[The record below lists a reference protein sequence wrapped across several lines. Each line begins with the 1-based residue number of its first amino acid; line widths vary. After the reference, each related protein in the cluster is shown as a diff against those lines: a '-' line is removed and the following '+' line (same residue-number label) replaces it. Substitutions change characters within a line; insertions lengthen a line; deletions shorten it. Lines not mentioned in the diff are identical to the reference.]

1 VRSRTEFE
9 THFIAGRMPSWLR
22 ESRCLYEGGRGTAG
36 TWSAKKTRRKNF
48 SSRNDACKDR
58 FESRRGAPR
67 NRKERMGVQGRFR
80 MGGMRSLRSQQAVV
94 SFAGNRVRRNHLG
107 VKIIRKRDDRKEKR
121 EDANDGDHFHPAA
134 VRRML
139 ARPGPPVPPET
150 DRGHGDRQPDEIK
163 ESLHRCCASDSEPA
177 VDLVHWPCINS
188 RENRK

>member
-1 VRSRTEFE
+1 
-9 THFIAGRMPSWLR
+9 MPSWLR

-121 EDANDGDHFHPAA
+121 EDANDGTTSIRRLYVGCWRDPAHRYRQRQTA
-134 VRRML
+134 ATVTASQTRLRKVSIDV
-139 ARPGPPVPPET
+139 ARATP
-150 DRGHGDRQPDEIK
+150 
-163 ESLHRCCASDSEPA
+163 
-177 VDLVHWPCINS
+177 S
-188 RENRK
+188 RPWT